1 MHIELKASEQLYRVR
16 RATHSARREP
26 YVDQMGVRVKSNPSA
41 KESVEMRYLK
51 RSLNGIGYS

>member
-1 MHIELKASEQLYRVR
+1 MNIELKASEQLYRVR

-26 YVDQMGVRVKSNPSA
+26 YVDQMGVRVKSNPSG
-41 KESVEMRYLK
+41 VEMRYCK